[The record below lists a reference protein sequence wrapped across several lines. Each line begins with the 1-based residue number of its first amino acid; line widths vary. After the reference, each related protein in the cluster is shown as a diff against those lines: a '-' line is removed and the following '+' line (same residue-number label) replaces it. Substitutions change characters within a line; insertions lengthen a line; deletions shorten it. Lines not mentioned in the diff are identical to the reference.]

1 VRLLLVNLYEPRNY
15 RNEINA
21 GNLYSFEVIENES
34 DLLISADKDL
44 SEIAAFTLRK
54 IRGEIEEYISRNSV
68 FLKSFVPVEITQS
81 APDIVR
87 SMGGAAALA
96 GVGPM
101 AAVAGAVSDFV
112 GREILKHS
120 KEVII
125 ENGGDIFVKS
135 DIERRIGIYAGNSI
149 LSNKLAIIIKPEETP
164 LGICT
169 SSGTVG
175 HSVSFGSADA
185 VVIVSK
191 NTALADAVAT
201 RVGNLVRFKEDIGM
215 AIEHVKQVP
224 GIEGTVIVVGDCLG
238 SWGNIQLAP
247 L

>member
-1 VRLLLVNLYEPRNY
+1 LVNLYEPRNY

-34 DLLISADKDL
+34 DLLISADEDL
-44 SEIAAFTLRK
+44 YEIASLTLRK
-54 IRGEIEEYISRNSV
+54 IRGEIEEYIFRDSV
-68 FLKSFVPVEITQS
+68 FLKSFVPVEITLS
-81 APDIVR
+81 APAIIKA
-87 SMGGAAALA
+87 MGDAAELA

-101 AAVAGAVSDFV
+101 AAVAGAVSEFV

-120 KEVII
+120 NEVII
-125 ENGGDIFVKS
+125 ENGGDIFIKS

-149 LSNKLAIIIKPEETP
+149 LSNKLAILIKPEETP

-175 HSVSFGSADA
+175 HSVSFGLADA

-201 RVGNLVRFKEDIGM
+201 RVGNLVRSKEDIGM
-215 AIEHVKQVP
+215 AIEYVKRVP